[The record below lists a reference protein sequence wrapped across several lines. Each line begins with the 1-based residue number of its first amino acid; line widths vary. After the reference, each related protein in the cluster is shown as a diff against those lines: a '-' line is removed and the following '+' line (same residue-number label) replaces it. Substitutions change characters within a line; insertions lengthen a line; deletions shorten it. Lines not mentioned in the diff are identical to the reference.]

1 MFLNAPARLAKT
13 LPQLADN
20 RERRAKI
27 TQRDISQIIGL
38 SREMTNEQLRG
49 WERGN
54 WVRLERGGVVLLQ
67 PKLLANFAEKPA
79 MPFGHGFAPESPAK
93 VRLVSAARV
102 QYRPV
107 LRLHAS
113 HQPNRQA
120 RIGEGENGGN
130 NQESAR

>member
-79 MPFGHGFAPESPAK
+79 MPFGHGFAPDSP
-93 VRLVSAARV
+93 R
-102 QYRPV
+102 
-107 LRLHAS
+107 
-113 HQPNRQA
+113 
-120 RIGEGENGGN
+120 
-130 NQESAR
+130 